1 MRIPAIS
8 SYTTNAESGGT
19 SGNCSSVKAKVANAP
34 HCRQAFAVRYSGVT
48 LIALPINDPFDG
60 LIPVAVGFVVV
71 LLRIF

>member
-1 MRIPAIS
+1 MSHGNVAR
-8 SYTTNAESGGT
+8 YEHRRGGGVG
-19 SGNCSSVKAKVANAP
+19 GNYSAARAKAANAP
-34 HCRQAFAVRYSGVT
+34 HCRQAFAVQYSGVK

>member
-1 MRIPAIS
+1 MSHEIFPLCEHRRGGGVGGNYPA
-8 SYTTNAESGGT
+8 ARA
-19 SGNCSSVKAKVANAP
+19 KAANAP